1 MPMDLRFPKLHADI
15 DQPAILEGF
24 IESRHWT
31 ATQLGKKVQA
41 ARISPVT

>member
-1 MPMDLRFPKLHADI
+1 MVLHFPRLDADI

-31 ATQLGKKVQA
+31 ATQPGKKVQA
-41 ARISPVT
+41 AAYRP